1 MSVNNKIKYFREIKG
16 ITQNQMA
23 LDLKVSRQTIVA
35 IEKRKYNPSLEL
47 ALKLTHYL
55 SISMDELFWLEE
67 DKWWNFQQKLCMS

>member
-1 MSVNNKIKYFREIKG
+1 VSVNNKIKYFREIKG

-47 ALKLTHYL
+47 ALKLTNYL
-55 SISMDELFWLEE
+55 SISMDKLFWLEE
-67 DKWWNFQQKLCMS
+67 DK

>member
-47 ALKLTHYL
+47 ALKLTNYL
-55 SISMDELFWLEE
+55 SISMDKLFWLEE
-67 DKWWNFQQKLCMS
+67 DK

>member
-1 MSVNNKIKYFREIKG
+1 VSVNNRIKYFREIKG

-23 LDLKVSRQTIVA
+23 LNLKVSRQTIVA

-67 DKWWNFQQKLCMS
+67 DK